1 MGRYQLGGVWAVP
14 RQINVNWGKL
24 RPPAKGEAGN
34 SSLLPDETYIMKI
47 LAINDKK
54 GSIN

>member
-1 MGRYQLGGVWAVP
+1 MGFNEANIVGKGVWAVP

-34 SSLLPDETYIMKI
+34 SSLLPDEI
-47 LAINDKK
+47 
-54 GSIN
+54 